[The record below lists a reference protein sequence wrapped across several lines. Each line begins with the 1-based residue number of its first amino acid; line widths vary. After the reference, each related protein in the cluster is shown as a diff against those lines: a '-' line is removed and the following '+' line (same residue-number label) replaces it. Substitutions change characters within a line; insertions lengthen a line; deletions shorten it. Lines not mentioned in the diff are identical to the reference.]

1 MAYRYSVNHAFEDL
15 MSQMPMIQ
23 DASLQLLCF
32 QASHTVESF
41 ADSIARRICRQ
52 GRKPASR
59 HYNIMDRRPK
69 VRFAPNAMSES
80 ICSTDL
86 FTLDAENLLHM
97 RTHI

>member
-41 ADSIARRICRQ
+41 AHVI
-52 GRKPASR
+52 
-59 HYNIMDRRPK
+59 DRRPK
-69 VRFAPNAMSES
+69 VRFAPNAMSDIIYS
-80 ICSTDL
+80 ADL